1 VERNLHAWKYSS
13 NVIGFTLGFL
23 TFLFNNAER
32 ALVRRV
38 FEAVVPKFFDAI
50 SVTTFQFLE
59 RRVFELINQCH
70 NLSLLKE
77 TQMIAH
83 KLEKTALDGEEAT
96 FTEFLLPLARRLC
109 DADSLG
115 DTDLTLQLPKTI
127 LMIYTSHIVGPKPDE
142 QAEAWQNDRLRA
154 HFNEE
159 ALSKVLGP
167 GAQIFLTSD

>member
-1 VERNLHAWKYSS
+1 MERNLHAWKYSS
-13 NVIGFTLGFL
+13 NVIGFTLRFL
-23 TFLFNNAER
+23 AFLFKNAER
-32 ALVRRV
+32 ALVTRV
-38 FEAVVPKFFDAI
+38 FEAVVPKFFSAI

-96 FTEFLLPLARRLC
+96 FTEFLLPLARSLC

-115 DTDLTLQLPKTI
+115 DTDLTLQLPDT
-127 LMIYTSHIVGPKPDE
+127 
-142 QAEAWQNDRLRA
+142 QAEAWQNDRLCA
-154 HFNEE
+154 HFDEE

-167 GAQIFLTSD
+167 GAQVFLTSD